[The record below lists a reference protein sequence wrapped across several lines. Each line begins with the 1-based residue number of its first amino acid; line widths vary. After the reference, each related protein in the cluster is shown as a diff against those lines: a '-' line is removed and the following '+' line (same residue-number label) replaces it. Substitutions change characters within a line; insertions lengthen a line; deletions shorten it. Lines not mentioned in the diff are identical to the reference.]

1 MSNYAAV
8 RRQFALRQAEGFLE
22 LTLPKQALEALGR
35 IEDLPGGKRGHAAY
49 LRGEALRA
57 LERYQEAIGPLEL
70 ASRDATDAI
79 AARLALGWCYKRTGR
94 IDLAIRELEKAL
106 VKEPEDALIHY
117 NLACYQ
123 SLARDRGQALR
134 HLEQALRLDPGYRR
148 MVDQESDFD
157 PLRDDPEFQSLV
169 GAVA

>member
-1 MSNYAAV
+1 MSNYAVV

-22 LTLPKQALEALGR
+22 LSLPRQALDCLSR
-35 IEDLPGGKRGHAAY
+35 IEELPGGKRGHAAY

-70 ASRDATDAI
+70 ASRDPTDAI

-106 VKEPEDALIHY
+106 VKEPDDALIHY

-123 SLARDRGQALR
+123 SLAKDRGEALR
-134 HLEQALRLDPGYRR
+134 HLRKAIRLEPAYRR

-157 PLRDDPEFQSLV
+157 PLRDDPDFQMLV